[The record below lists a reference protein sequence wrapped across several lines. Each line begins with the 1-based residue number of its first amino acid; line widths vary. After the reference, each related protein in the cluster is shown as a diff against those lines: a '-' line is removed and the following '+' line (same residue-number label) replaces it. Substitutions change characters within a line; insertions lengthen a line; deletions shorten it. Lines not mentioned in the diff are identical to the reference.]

1 MHIFWCNVKDD
12 DKDNNTE
19 INKCRKGIIMYS
31 TLPIRLWF
39 AQPVFAKHD
48 FYS

>member
-31 TLPIRLWF
+31 TLPIRL
-39 AQPVFAKHD
+39 
-48 FYS
+48 

>member
-19 INKCRKGIIMYS
+19 INKCRKGTSIIMYS
-31 TLPIRLWF
+31 TLPIRL
-39 AQPVFAKHD
+39 
-48 FYS
+48 